1 MENGRSLG
9 LSWLAFGGV
18 VVGLRQTIGWFWM
31 VYSGSRRRGLRGVNE
46 RPTLPFGLRL
56 TLTCA
61 MLG

>member
-1 MENGRSLG
+1 
-9 LSWLAFGGV
+9 LAFGGV